1 MSGADTP
8 EGWVER
14 RVPSTLSAPGRRRR
28 PPPAC
33 EDLGMD
39 GDTRGLGSRVMDGM
53 GRPPRRL
60 FALGAGAAVL
70 AVLVDRGLRLDVP
83 PPPAPAPTRR
93 PAPDEALL
101 LSAVADLTQV
111 VDAETSVLAG
121 KEGDALVRGLR
132 TVNRDQLRVLR
143 GRLTNAGV
151 PVAVIDAAVAQGPDT
166 PSAPSTTD
174 APTTGTPTPGTPTP
188 ARSTTADTPEA
199 PIRTR
204 KALAAR
210 LDSLGP
216 DDWAAL
222 GAATA
227 GTRELLAAAWSQRLA
242 AAVLLGR
249 EVEVSSPSPARPAI
263 VGRTQPLVYAFEVV
277 AAQSTGAQRQAAQD
291 TLEALVRLELSV
303 SGTSSTTP
311 AGWALPYPVTTPDAA
326 RRLAT
331 QTLASAVDAATEL
344 AGTSPGAATLE
355 DVARWSANVQALAVD
370 WRVPL
375 TAFPGA
381 SS

>member
-1 MSGADTP
+1 MPRAPSASGWA
-8 EGWVER
+8 
-14 RVPSTLSAPGRRRR
+14 
-28 PPPAC
+28 PPAC
-33 EDLGMD
+33 
-39 GDTRGLGSRVMDGM
+39 
-53 GRPPRRL
+53 PRWW
-60 FALGAGAAVL
+60 
-70 AVLVDRGLRLDVP
+70 
-83 PPPAPAPTRR
+83 
-93 PAPDEALL
+93 
-101 LSAVADLTQV
+101 SA
-111 VDAETSVLAG
+111 
-121 KEGDALVRGLR
+121 
-132 TVNRDQLRVLR
+132 
-143 GRLTNAGV
+143 
-151 PVAVIDAAVAQGPDT
+151 
-166 PSAPSTTD
+166 
-174 APTTGTPTPGTPTP
+174 
-188 ARSTTADTPEA
+188 PEA

-204 KALAAR
+204 KSLAAR

-249 EVEVSSPSPARPAI
+249 EVEVSSPSPVRPAI
-263 VGRTQPLVYAFEVV
+263 VGRTQPLVYTFEVV

-311 AGWALPYPVTTPDAA
+311 AGWALPYPVTSPDAA

>member
-1 MSGADTP
+1 
-8 EGWVER
+8 
-14 RVPSTLSAPGRRRR
+14 
-28 PPPAC
+28 
-33 EDLGMD
+33 MD

-83 PPPAPAPTRR
+83 PPPVPAPTRR

-166 PSAPSTTD
+166 PSAPSTT
-174 APTTGTPTPGTPTP
+174 GTPTTAG
-188 ARSTTADTPEA
+188 STTTDTPEA

-249 EVEVSSPSPARPAI
+249 DVAVSSPSPARPAI